1 MLEGLIIT
9 TYWRIIVPL
18 ISSLLIA
25 LITFKFDNILLN
37 ILSFAGF
44 IVYLTLMI
52 LLGGSLIECVL
63 YAIPLAFIYIIKSI
77 LWRKKHDI

>member
-52 LLGGSLIECVL
+52 LLGGSLIECAL